1 MYVFETAQGHSM
13 HHESAPRS
21 VTFSSYTGRF
31 CVQLGGGAVFVDAKR
46 GEIVRRTAFSSS
58 SKSDSSSST
67 ASTIEA
73 TAFCIDSQ
81 QKRMAVG
88 NQVSTTLRI
97 VLVKTV

>member
-1 MYVFETAQGHSM
+1 MYVFEAAQGHSM

-21 VTFSSYTGRF
+21 ATFSSYTGRF

-46 GEIVRRTAFSSS
+46 GEVVRRTAFSSS
-58 SKSDSSSST
+58 SKSDSSSSSSS
-67 ASTIEA
+67 STVEA

-88 NQVSTTLRI
+88 NQVSAS
-97 VLVKTV
+97 KHMY